1 MIGLGMIETLNFL
14 LTSKDVQYSAFGIPA
29 SNTLSV
35 ESSKSIEH
43 EILRDSIIPLLLQS
57 LSNNIHEQYP
67 QRLFEIGKT
76 FHRSTA
82 IIEEKWSVGAVVAH
96 ADAGYTEIKSSL
108 QALLRSCFSRDLTT
122 KPTTHR
128 MFMDGR
134 CAEVIFDGRSVGV
147 LGEITPVA
155 LENFKL
161 RVPVA
166 SFEIDLLAIIKD
178 K

>member
-1 MIGLGMIETLNFL
+1 
-14 LTSKDVQYSAFGIPA
+14 
-29 SNTLSV
+29 
-35 ESSKSIEH
+35 
-43 EILRDSIIPLLLQS
+43 
-57 LSNNIHEQYP
+57 
-67 QRLFEIGKT
+67 
-76 FHRSTA
+76 
-82 IIEEKWSVGAVVAH
+82 
-96 ADAGYTEIKSSL
+96 
-108 QALLRSCFSRDLTT
+108 
-122 KPTTHR
+122 